1 MTQHLIKKYP
11 NRRLYDT
18 ESSKYI
24 TLADLKDL
32 IASGASVKVVDSNSN
47 EDITRSILLQIIME
61 AEAAGEPI
69 FNAAMLQQIIRFY
82 GGSLQGMFARYLEDS
97 LQMFTSQQAQVRE
110 ALGGDPVSAMARMAE
125 QNMKLWSDFQ
135 NSFFKAA
142 AGGATGKPEDKD

>member
-1 MTQHLIKKYP
+1 MSQHLIKKYP

-32 IASGASVKVVDSNSN
+32 IAAGISVKVIDSNTD
-47 EDITRSILLQIIME
+47 EDITRSILLQILME

-82 GGSLQGMFARYLEDS
+82 GGGLQGMFAKYLEDS
-97 LQMFTSQQAQVRE
+97 LQMFSTQQAQVRD
-110 ALGGDPVSAMARMAE
+110 AMGTDPMSAMARMAE
-125 QNMKLWSDFQ
+125 QNMKLWGDFQ
-135 NSFFKAA
+135 NSFIKAA
-142 AGGATGKPEDKD
+142 NRKSSKNESED

>member
-1 MTQHLIKKYP
+1 MPQHLIKKYP

-24 TLADLKDL
+24 TLSDLKDL
-32 IASGASVKVVDSNSN
+32 IVAGASVKVVDSNSN

-97 LQMFTSQQAQVRE
+97 LQLFTNQQGQVRE
-110 ALGGDPVSAMARMAE
+110 ALGTDPMSAMARMAE
-125 QNMKLWSDFQ
+125 QNMKLWGEFQ

-142 AGGATGKPEDKD
+142 GGTSAKPDDKD

>member
-32 IASGASVKVVDSNSN
+32 IVAGASVKVVDTNSN
-47 EDITRSILLQIIME
+47 DDITRSILLQIIME

-97 LQMFTSQQAQVRE
+97 LQLFANQQAQMRE
-110 ALGGDPVSAMARMAE
+110 TLGTDPVSAVARMAE
-125 QNMKLWSDFQ
+125 QNMKLWSEFQ

-142 AGGATGKPEDKD
+142 GGSAKPGDKD

>member
-1 MTQHLIKKYP
+1 MSQHLIKKYP

-24 TLADLKDL
+24 TLANLKDL
-32 IASGASVKVVDSNSN
+32 IAGGTSVKVVDSNSN

-82 GGSLQGMFARYLEDS
+82 GGSVQGMFAKYLEDS
-97 LQMFTSQQAQVRE
+97 LQMFSNQQDQLRD
-110 ALGGDPVSAMARMAE
+110 ALGQDPMTAMARMAE
-125 QNMKLWSDFQ
+125 QNMKMWSEFQ
-135 NSFFKAA
+135 NSFFSNLGT
-142 AGGATGKPEDKD
+142 GGKDKKD

>member
-1 MTQHLIKKYP
+1 MI
-11 NRRLYDT
+11 
-18 ESSKYI
+18 
-24 TLADLKDL
+24 
-32 IASGASVKVVDSNSN
+32 DSNSN

-97 LQMFTSQQAQVRE
+97 LQMFATQQAQVRE

-125 QNMKLWSDFQ
+125 QNMKLWSEFQ

-142 AGGATGKPEDKD
+142 GASSSTKQDGKE